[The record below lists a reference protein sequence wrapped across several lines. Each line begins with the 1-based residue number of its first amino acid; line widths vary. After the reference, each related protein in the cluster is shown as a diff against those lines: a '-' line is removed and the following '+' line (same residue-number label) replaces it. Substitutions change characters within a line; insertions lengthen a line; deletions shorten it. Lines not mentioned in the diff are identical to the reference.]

1 MADCLFA
8 ALTQNRTP
16 SYVQLMT
23 KARTVSTPRTAP
35 ATDPERMAEAKSWV
49 TKQLRFEHFLG
60 SLERR
65 IAVQLDEVA
74 SNRHP

>member
-1 MADCLFA
+1 MS
-8 ALTQNRTP
+8 
-16 SYVQLMT
+16 SYLQFMT
-23 KARTVSTPRTAP
+23 NARTAANTTVP
-35 ATDPERMAEAKSWV
+35 ATETERMAEARAWV

-74 SNRHP
+74 SDRRS

>member
-1 MADCLFA
+1 
-8 ALTQNRTP
+8 
-16 SYVQLMT
+16 
-23 KARTVSTPRTAP
+23 
-35 ATDPERMAEAKSWV
+35 MAEARAWV

-74 SNRHP
+74 SNRHHP

>member
-1 MADCLFA
+1 M
-8 ALTQNRTP
+8 P
-16 SYVQLMT
+16 SYLQLMT
-23 KARTVSTPRTAP
+23 NARSAANTTTVP
-35 ATDPERMAEAKSWV
+35 AADAERMAEARAWV

-74 SNRHP
+74 SDRRS